1 MGMFS
6 TNVDGKVLDWKFTKS
21 KASSG
26 TEITWNFYLGET
38 FIGQMVKARRSG
50 WDPYVHHTQC
60 PFGGLQGF
68 ATRYDAAE
76 YMLKVC
82 GFIKHPDQRYN
93 AEMRDLGFMH
103 IKFET
108 FMEFLD
114 CKKKLEDAE
123 QKLAAAYE
131 REVALESQLS
141 WAENPEQRGK

>member
-1 MGMFS
+1 MGKYS
-6 TNVDGKVLDWKFTKS
+6 CNVDGKVLDWKFTKS

-26 TEITWNFYLGET
+26 TEITWNFFLGET

-50 WDPYVHHTQC
+50 WDPYVHHTRC

-82 GFIKHPDQRYN
+82 GFIKHPDQQYI
-93 AEMRDLGFMH
+93 AEMIDLEHMP
-103 IKFET
+103 FEFGT
-108 FMEFLD
+108 FKEFID
-114 CKKKLEDAE
+114 CKQKLKVAE
-123 QKLAAAYE
+123 EKLAAAYE

-141 WAENPEQRGK
+141 WAENPERMGN